1 MKGQTKGGFFL
12 TLGSAVADLSLFIYE
27 PLFCELQSEFKIQS
41 ILKYLFITLWRNT
54 FPRQMLFHIE
64 ATETVQLR
72 PCDFHEHYAT
82 AVIAL
87 MKEQLLMGC
96 LTFGKVLQVIIRR
109 LDPKTPLL
117 QPHTGVATFQ
127 VAYKAIIERP
137 MRNERAVAY
146 VESIERSNDNFF
158 ILKLLLGSYILE
170 TTLLDKLYRETSIA
184 GAGRR
189 KLQPEG
195 RQRLSS

>member
-1 MKGQTKGGFFL
+1 MNLKYN
-12 TLGSAVADLSLFIYE
+12 LF
-27 PLFCELQSEFKIQS
+27 
-41 ILKYLFITLWRNT
+41 LKYLFITLWRNT

-87 MKEQLLMGC
+87 MKEQLFNGVSH
-96 LTFGKVLQVIIRR
+96 TFGKVLQVIIHPD
-109 LDPKTPLL
+109 LIPKTPLL

-170 TTLLDKLYRETSIA
+170 TTLLDKLYRETSIGGWSWSKKTTA
-184 GAGRR
+184 RR
-189 KLQPEG
+189 KTTPFVL
-195 RQRLSS
+195 RR